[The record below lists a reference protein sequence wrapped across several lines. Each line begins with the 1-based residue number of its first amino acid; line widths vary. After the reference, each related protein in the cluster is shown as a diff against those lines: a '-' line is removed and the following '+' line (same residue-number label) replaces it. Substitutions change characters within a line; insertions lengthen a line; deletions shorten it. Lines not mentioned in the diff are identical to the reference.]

1 MKKNILKV
9 NPGVTSNHGFP
20 QIISANLVQQLGQL
34 LLKNIFSPQIFK
46 KKKKDSSKY
55 IPPHLTPGDEYDE
68 RPVCVGRTLSLADK
82 ETKKE
87 NGTNHIQIVKY
98 AIT

>member
-1 MKKNILKV
+1 MKRIATIF
-9 NPGVTSNHGFP
+9 PSNF
-20 QIISANLVQQLGQL
+20 Q
-34 LLKNIFSPQIFK
+34 K
-46 KKKKDSSKY
+46 KEGGGNYSKY
-55 IPPHLTPGDEYDE
+55 IPRHLTPGDEYDE

>member
-1 MKKNILKV
+1 MRGDFL
-9 NPGVTSNHGFP
+9 
-20 QIISANLVQQLGQL
+20 
-34 LLKNIFSPQIFK
+34 
-46 KKKKDSSKY
+46 SKY
-55 IPPHLTPGDEYDE
+55 IPRHLTPGDEYDE

>member
-1 MKKNILKV
+1 MKRIATIF
-9 NPGVTSNHGFP
+9 PSNF
-20 QIISANLVQQLGQL
+20 Q
-34 LLKNIFSPQIFK
+34 K
-46 KKKKDSSKY
+46 KEGGDYSKY
-55 IPPHLTPGDEYDE
+55 IPRHLTPGDEYDE